1 MLRDSD
7 SCTYNAVKD
16 LYQVTKEECIN
27 HVNKSLGYHFRKVKD
42 VAAKEKISTGG
53 NGIEQ
58 LTKVAIERFQIYY
71 SSAVST
77 IIYIFI

>member
-7 SCTYNAVKD
+7 SCTNNAVKD
-16 LYQVTKEECIN
+16 LYQVSKEECIH
-27 HVNKSLGYHFRKVKD
+27 HVHKSLGYHFCKVKD

-58 LTKVAIERFQIYY
+58 LTKVVIQKFQRYY